1 VLFDLTID
9 EVPAMGLQR
18 GEGAFFIG
26 THQSAI
32 ASDVCRE
39 NRCEAPFSSFLGH
52 ISHLPDAVQFMHV
65 FSN

>member
-1 VLFDLTID
+1 
-9 EVPAMGLQR
+9 MGLQR